1 MSVHAALP
9 STGLGRES
17 FRSGILEVFGL
28 GRVLGLAF
36 RVLGFRV
43 RDEGLGCQLV
53 QGFMNNPMYAFGTML
68 SSPLWFKRASCKKQS
83 QTSCR
88 AVLGYIVALE
98 AYGFVQASRSVCRPS
113 SGVPRSV
120 KNGTVFEADD
130 GAKLSDFLKPYDGWP
145 CVRPYHICSSH

>member
-88 AVLGYIVALE
+88 AVLGLHSGIGSVWICP
-98 AYGFVQASRSVCRPS
+98 GFSQCMSAFIRSSQVCKERN
-113 SGVPRSV
+113 GV
-120 KNGTVFEADD
+120 
-130 GAKLSDFLKPYDGWP
+130 
-145 CVRPYHICSSH
+145 